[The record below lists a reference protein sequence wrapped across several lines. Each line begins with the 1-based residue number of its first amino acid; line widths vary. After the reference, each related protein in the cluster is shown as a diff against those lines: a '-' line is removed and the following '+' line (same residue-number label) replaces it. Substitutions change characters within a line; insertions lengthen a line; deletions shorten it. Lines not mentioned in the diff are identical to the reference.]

1 MRAMANFDLD
11 NPPQTIYLQAYG
23 EDDPLELGGKVDLF
37 DVCWCQD
44 KIFNSDLEYRLVTK
58 KRNRK

>member
-1 MRAMANFDLD
+1 MSEMKFDLD

-23 EDDPLELGGKVDLF
+23 EDDPLELGGKVDECE
-37 DVCWCQD
+37 VCWCKD

-58 KRNRK
+58 KRKRK